1 MTADSNV
8 EQEILQCIDDGLQIL
23 GDSCKEAINYYL
35 EKNGLKKEEIAE
47 KPETLQKGLSQIFG
61 EEGACIVEK
70 WIVQKLT
77 MKFELKQ
84 ESKLT
89 LVEAITM
96 IRTTQNRHHYVKDC
110 K

>member
-1 MTADSNV
+1 MTTDSNI

-35 EKNGLKKEEIAE
+35 ERNGLKKEEIPK
-47 KPETLQKGLSQIFG
+47 KPETLRKGLSLIFG
-61 EEGACIVEK
+61 EEGADVVEK

-89 LVEAITM
+89 LAEAITM
-96 IRTTQNRHHYVKDC
+96 IRTTQNKHHSVEDC